1 MGLKP
6 CEFCGGPA
14 DTFGT
19 YVSCHGCRDEGMKL
33 LKKKLKAKKRRGAF
47 GRKRR
52 FAFEN
57 RSN

>member
-1 MGLKP
+1 
-6 CEFCGGPA
+6 
-14 DTFGT
+14 
-19 YVSCHGCRDEGMKL
+19 MKL